1 MRSLLVYL
9 KKYRR
14 DAILAPAFKLLEALF
29 ELAVPLVMAGV
40 IDVGIAQGDTGYI
53 LRMCG
58 LLVLLGVA
66 GLAVSITA
74 QFFAARAA
82 TGFAAGLRRALF
94 GRIQEFSFSQ
104 MDLFGTD
111 TLVTRM
117 TSDISQVQSG
127 LNLTLRL
134 FLRSPFIVFGSMV
147 MAFTV
152 DARSARVFAATIPLL
167 AVVVFGVM
175 LISLPLYGK
184 VQTRLDGIMTATR
197 ENLSGARVIR
207 AFGQEDREEER
218 FRAQNAELTRTQK
231 FVGRISALMNPLTYV
246 MVNIATAVLI
256 QRGAVRV
263 DSGILTQGQVI
274 ALLNYMSQ
282 ILVELIKMAN
292 FIIQMTKASACA
304 RRVADVLET
313 EPDMPDGSLS
323 LADADPNAPAVA
335 FHGVSLSY
343 KGSSGRALEDVSFT
357 ARRGET
363 VGIIGGTGSGKSSLV
378 NLIPRFY
385 DATSGSVEVL
395 GHDVRA
401 YREEELRRAV
411 GVVLQKAEL
420 FKGTIAGNVRW
431 GNESAT
437 DEEVD
442 SALAAAQAKE
452 FVDSR
457 AEGSTAPVEQS
468 GRNLSGGQKQRLT
481 IARALLKKPEILIL
495 DDSAS
500 ALDFATDAR
509 LRAAIREASRDM
521 TTFIVSQRAASVQHA
536 DQILVLDDGRLVA
549 RGTHEELLA
558 SSPVYQEIYYSQFPK
573 EDAAHG

>member
-323 LADADPNAPAVA
+323 RADADPNAPAVA
-335 FHGVSLSY
+335 FHDVSLSY

-457 AEGSTAPVEQS
+457 AEGSAAPVEQS